1 MSMKFTAMF
10 VILCMIVSGTAT
22 TLLLQNHGEEQEFAS
37 FEDALERFNSFE
49 EMNEFLEI
57 KRNYSGGGYYYD
69 GDIMMLTSL
78 TSTTFDVASMD
89 ASPGYRPANED
100 IDYSTT
106 NIQED
111 DVDEGDIVKND
122 DEYAYVISHNRSKV
136 FVVHVYPPE
145 EASILTELE
154 FNYSIKELY
163 LHEDKL
169 VVLGSS
175 LHRYYNYNYNPDIQI
190 SVYDITNKENPELT
204 RNLTV
209 KGSCTTSRIIGNYFY
224 LIGNQ
229 YVRNLENESALPVPA
244 NEIFYVDEYDNSYSL
259 TTIMSFD
266 IQDNQAPPEKK
277 VILMGASNNIYV
289 SLEKI
294 FITATKRMS
303 YVEMEEIKIDT
314 VYKEIL
320 PGKVLFDIEEVKTS
334 TIPRWEKV
342 NEVNGIIRD
351 YTQNLTDYEEDRYYD
366 EVEQR
371 YYRYQNIIA
380 DRSERTIIHKIAID
394 EGQISYIANGE
405 VAGRVLNRYSMDEHD
420 GYFRIA
426 TTKGHVS
433 RSGESSAENMVFV
446 LGDLLNEVGK
456 IENIAPGERIYSA
469 RFMGDRGYLVTFK
482 KVDPFFVVDLSKPSE
497 PRILGELKI
506 PGYSNYLHPYDENH
520 VIGIG
525 KDCVD
530 MGDFAWYQGVKVSLF
545 DVTDV
550 HNPTEIS
557 NFIIGDRGTESLAL
571 RDPHAFLFSK
581 EKDLLVIPISLAE
594 IQGSSTSPSMSG
606 TRVWNGAYVL
616 DISLDSDISLRGRI
630 THENDINQ
638 THRYYYSSPSQI
650 KRSFYIGDVL
660 YTVSGEMIKANDL
673 NNLDEINVIEL
684 SG

>member
-1 MSMKFTAMF
+1 
-10 VILCMIVSGTAT
+10 MIVSGTAT